1 MREAS
6 DRGST
11 EHRGRVRIKG
21 DHESQT
27 GLSMWKWRQGI
38 SRKDA
43 SLAEVRQWVA

>member
-6 DRGST
+6 DGRSM

-38 SRKDA
+38 SHEDA
-43 SLAEVRQWVA
+43 SLAEAHKWMA